1 MTKENVQ
8 VKQRSLVQER
18 YTSKGCVIIDNLSL
32 YNNQLSL
39 TDNVMMFFEK
49 LFKIN
54 LNSEAKKACRQL
66 PKTPKQIVPLVIV
79 KFVYFDHKNLVYGN
93 RNFLA
98 KPEKSHPDNF
108 KPIFLRERFSRNDAQ
123 IREREEKLN
132 LITTTYNSQ
141 VTVFVEENGKTVS
154 KGGLLISDIGR
165 YKDTAI

>member
-8 VKQRSLVQER
+8 VKERSLVQKR
-18 YTSKGCVIIDNLSL
+18 YTSKDCVIIDNISL
-32 YNNQLSL
+32 YKNQLSL
-39 TDNVMMFFEK
+39 TDNVMMFFDK

-54 LNSEAKKACRQL
+54 LNSGAIKAGRQL
-66 PKTPKQIVPLVIV
+66 PKTPKKIVPPVIV
-79 KFVYFDHKNLVYGN
+79 EFVYFDHKNLVYGN

-108 KPIFLRERFSRNDAQ
+108 KPIFLREHFSRNDAQ
-123 IREREEKLN
+123 IREKEKLN

-141 VTVFVEENGKTVS
+141 VKVFVEVNGKTVS

-165 YKDTAI
+165 YKVTAI